1 LEEGRGEDLSRYDYV
16 VIGAGSSGCVLAARL
31 SENGAQ
37 VLLLEAGG
45 EDTKEDLHVPPAW
58 PAHWGT
64 EVDWAYET
72 TPQPGTGNLP
82 HNWPRGKVLGGSSSI
97 NAMVYLRGHRNDF
110 DGWAA
115 GGATGWDYE
124 GLLPYF
130 KKMETVEGGDP
141 EYRGTSGPMRPKIAE
156 DPNPLSEV
164 FLDATKELGYPTTD
178 DFNGAVQEGAGWH
191 ELTIADGK
199 RQSTAVAYL
208 HPAIDR
214 PNLTVHTYAHARRL
228 TFDGKR
234 CTGVEY
240 ERAGSVETAT
250 AKGEVIVSAGAINSP
265 QLLLL
270 SGIGPAEHLSEIGV
284 DVVHELPGVG
294 ENLHDHPL
302 LGLVFEAEG
311 EIAPGTANLAE
322 TSMLWRSDPSLV
334 SPDMQF
340 MFIHVPFHPPHFQA
354 PPNSYTFG
362 IATIPDSRG
371 WVRLASADP
380 VAAPLIHPN
389 YLGEDSDVQRLLL
402 GIEKARELNAASAF
416 SEWGT
421 REVLAGEH
429 VQDEAGLR
437 DFVSRGTGTYYHP
450 VGTCRVGTDDEA
462 VVDPELRVH
471 GIDGL
476 RVADAS
482 VMPTIV
488 CVNTNAASIM
498 IGERAAD
505 MILTTGHPQAEET
518 KTA

>member
-1 LEEGRGEDLSRYDYV
+1 MSGFDYV
-16 VIGAGSSGCVLAARL
+16 VIGAGSAGCVLAARL
-31 SENGAQ
+31 SENGAR

-45 EDTKEDLHVPPAW
+45 EDTKEELHVPPAW
-58 PAHWGT
+58 PALWGT

-110 DGWAA
+110 DDWAA
-115 GGATGWDYE
+115 GGASGWDYE
-124 GLLPYF
+124 GVLPYF
-130 KKMETVEGGDP
+130 KKMETVEGKDP
-141 EYRGTSGPMRPKIAE
+141 DYRGDSGPMHPKIAA

-164 FLDATKELGYPTTD
+164 FLDAAKELDYPLTD

-191 ELTIADGK
+191 ELTIEDGR

-208 HPAIDR
+208 HPAMDR
-214 PNLTVHTYAHARRL
+214 PNLSVHTNALARRL

-234 CTGVEY
+234 CSGVEY
-240 ERAGSVETAT
+240 ERGGSVEKAT
-250 AKGEVIVSAGAINSP
+250 AEVEVIVCGGAVNSP

-270 SGIGPAEHLSEIGV
+270 SGVGPAAHLREVGIE
-284 DVVHELPGVG
+284 VVHELPGVG

-302 LGLVFEAEG
+302 LGLVFEADG
-311 EIAPGTANLAE
+311 EIAPGTANHAE
-322 TSMLWRSDPSLV
+322 TSMLWRSDPSLPA
-334 SPDMQF
+334 PDMQF
-340 MFIHVPFHPPHFQA
+340 MFIHVPFHPPHLQA

-362 IATIPDSRG
+362 IATVPDSRG

-380 VAAPLIHPN
+380 KAAPLINPN
-389 YLGEDSDVQRLLL
+389 YLGEDSDARRLLL
-402 GIEKARELNAASAF
+402 GIGKARELNATRPF
-416 SEWGT
+416 SRWGT

-429 VQDEAGLR
+429 IQDEAGLR
-437 DFVSRGTGTYYHP
+437 DFISRGTGTYYHP
-450 VGTCRVGTDDEA
+450 VGTCKIGTDDAA

-471 GIDGL
+471 GIEGL

-482 VMPTIV
+482 VLPTVV

-498 IGERAAD
+498 IGEKAAD
-505 MILTTGHPQAEET
+505 LVRGAGEAQSA
-518 KTA
+518 

>member
-1 LEEGRGEDLSRYDYV
+1 MSEYDYIV
-16 VIGAGSSGCVLAARL
+16 VGAGSAGCVLAVRL
-31 SENGAQ
+31 SESGAR

-45 EDTKEDLHVPPAW
+45 EDTKEELHVPPAW
-58 PAHWGT
+58 PALWGT

-110 DGWAA
+110 DNWAA
-115 GGATGWDYE
+115 EGAAGWDYE
-124 GLLPYF
+124 DVLPYF
-130 KKMETVEGGDP
+130 KKMETAEGRDP
-141 EYRGTSGPMRPKIAE
+141 EYRGTSGPMRPKNSA

-164 FLDATKELGYPTTD
+164 FLNAAKELGYPITE
-178 DFNGAVQEGAGWH
+178 DFNGAEQEGAGWH
-191 ELTIADGK
+191 ELSIADGK
-199 RQSTAVAYL
+199 RQSTALAYL
-208 HPAIDR
+208 HPAMDR
-214 PNLTVHTYAHARRL
+214 PNLTVHTGAHARRL
-228 TFDGKR
+228 LFDGKH

-240 ERAGSVETAT
+240 ERSGNIEAAT
-250 AKGEVIVSAGAINSP
+250 ANAEVIVSAGAVASP

-270 SGIGPAEHLSEIGV
+270 SGVGSAGHLREVGV
-284 DVVHELPGVG
+284 DLVHELPGVG

-302 LGLVFEAEG
+302 LGLVFQADG
-311 EIAPGTANLAE
+311 EIAPGTANHAE
-322 TSMLWRSDPSLV
+322 TSMLWRSDPSLPG
-334 SPDMQF
+334 PDMQF
-340 MFIHVPFHPPHFQA
+340 MFIHVPFHPPHLQA

-362 IATIPDSRG
+362 IATVPESRG

-380 VAAPLIHPN
+380 KAAPLINPN
-389 YLGEDSDVQRLLL
+389 YLGEDSDIQRLLL
-402 GIEKARELNAASAF
+402 GIEKAREINATSSF

-421 REVLAGEH
+421 TEVLAGEH

-450 VGTCRVGTDDEA
+450 VGTCKIGTDDGA

-471 GIDGL
+471 GIEGL

-482 VMPTIV
+482 VMPTVV

-498 IGERAAD
+498 IGEKAAD
-505 MILTTGHPQAEET
+505 LVLGTGTGRKLGEAQ
-518 KTA
+518 TA

>member
-1 LEEGRGEDLSRYDYV
+1 MSSYDYV
-16 VIGAGSSGCVLAARL
+16 IIGAGSAGCVVATRL
-31 SENGAQ
+31 SEGGAH

-45 EDTKEDLHVPPAW
+45 EDTKEELYAPPAW
-58 PAHWGT
+58 PALWGT

-110 DGWAA
+110 DNWAE
-115 GGATGWDYE
+115 GGASGWDYE
-124 GLLPYF
+124 SVLPYF
-130 KKMETVEGGDP
+130 KNMETVEHGDP
-141 EYRGTSGPMRPKIAE
+141 EYRGTSGPMRPKVAA

-164 FLDATKELGYPTTD
+164 FLDAAKELGYPTTD

-199 RQSTAVAYL
+199 RQSTALAYL

-214 PNLTVHTYAHARRL
+214 PNLTVHTGAHARRL

-240 ERAGSVETAT
+240 ERGGAVETA
-250 AKGEVIVSAGAINSP
+250 KVEGEVIVSAGAVNSP
-265 QLLLL
+265 HLLLL
-270 SGIGPAEHLSEIGV
+270 SGIGPAGHLREVGI

-302 LGLVFEAEG
+302 LGLVFEADG
-311 EIAPGTANLAE
+311 DIAPGKANHAE
-322 TSMLWRSDPSLV
+322 SSMLWRSDGSLRG
-334 SPDMQF
+334 PDMQF
-340 MFIHVPFHPPHFQA
+340 MFIHVPFHPPHLQA

-371 WVRLASADP
+371 WVRLANADP
-380 VAAPLIHPN
+380 KAAPLINPN
-389 YLGEDSDVQRLLL
+389 YLGEESDVRRLLL
-402 GIEKARELNAASAF
+402 GIEKAREINAASPF

-421 REVLAGEH
+421 TEVLAGEQI
-429 VQDEAGLR
+429 QDEAGLR

-450 VGTCRVGTDDEA
+450 VGTCKIGTDDAA

-471 GIDGL
+471 GIEGL

-498 IGERAAD
+498 IGEKAAD
-505 MILTTGHPQAEET
+505 LIRGAGGVRVAGEAQ
-518 KTA
+518 TA

>member
-1 LEEGRGEDLSRYDYV
+1 MSEYDYV
-16 VIGAGSSGCVLAARL
+16 VVGAGSAGCVLAARL
-31 SENGAQ
+31 SEDGDAR

-45 EDTKEDLHVPPAW
+45 DDSSVENVHVPPAW
-58 PAHWGT
+58 PGLWGT

-97 NAMVYLRGHRNDF
+97 NAMVYLRGHPNDF

-115 GGATGWDYE
+115 SGAAGWGYE
-124 GLLPYF
+124 DVLPHF

-141 EYRGTSGPMRPKIAE
+141 EYRGTSGPMRPRIAA

-164 FLDATKELGYPTTD
+164 FLDAARELGYPTTE
-178 DFNGAVQEGAGWH
+178 DFNGEKSEGAGWH
-191 ELTIADGK
+191 ELTIADGR

-208 HPAIDR
+208 HPARDR
-214 PNLTVHTYAHARRL
+214 SNLTVHTGAHARRL

-240 ERAGSVETAT
+240 ERGGSVETAT
-250 AKGEVIVSAGAINSP
+250 AEGEVIVSAGTVNSP

-270 SGIGPAEHLSEIGV
+270 SGIGPAAHLREVGV
-284 DVVHELPGVG
+284 EPVHEVPGVG

-302 LGLVFEAEG
+302 LGLVFEADG
-311 EIAPGTANLAE
+311 EIAPGKANHAE
-322 TSMLWRSDPSLV
+322 TSMLWRSDPTLPG
-334 SPDMQF
+334 PDMQF
-340 MFIHVPFHPPHFQA
+340 MFIHVPFHPPHLQA

-362 IATIPDSRG
+362 IATIPESRG

-380 VAAPLIHPN
+380 KAAPLINPN
-389 YLGEDSDVQRLLL
+389 YLGEESDVRRLLM
-402 GIEKARELNAASAF
+402 GVEKAREINATSAF
-416 SEWGT
+416 SGWGT
-421 REVLAGEH
+421 REVLAGESIR
-429 VQDEAGLR
+429 DEAGLR

-450 VGTCRVGTDDEA
+450 VGTCKIGAGDDA

-482 VMPTIV
+482 VMPTVV

-498 IGERAAD
+498 IGEKAAD
-505 MILTTGHPQAEET
+505 LIRGTSPA
-518 KTA
+518 

>member
-1 LEEGRGEDLSRYDYV
+1 MSEYDYIV
-16 VIGAGSSGCVLAARL
+16 VGAGSAGCVIAARL
-31 SENGAQ
+31 SEDADRR
-37 VLLLEAGG
+37 VLLLEAG
-45 EDTKEDLHVPPAW
+45 EDDTSVEDVHVPAAW
-58 PAHWGT
+58 PGLWGA

-110 DGWAA
+110 DNWAA
-115 GGATGWDYE
+115 AGATGWDYE
-124 GLLPYF
+124 GVLLYF

-141 EYRGTSGPMRPKIAE
+141 EYRGTSGPMRPKIAA
-156 DPNPLSEV
+156 DPNPLSQV
-164 FLDATKELGYPTTD
+164 FLDAAQELGYRETD
-178 DFNGAVQEGAGWH
+178 DFNGAVQEGVGWH

-208 HPAIDR
+208 HPVIDR
-214 PNLTVHTYAHARRL
+214 PNLTVHTGAHARRL

-240 ERAGSVETAT
+240 ERAGVVETAT
-250 AKGEVIVSAGAINSP
+250 AEGEVIVCGGAVNSP

-270 SGIGPAEHLSEIGV
+270 SGIGPAEHLREVRV

-302 LGLVFEAEG
+302 LGLVFEVEG
-311 EIAPGTANLAE
+311 EIAPGKANHAE
-322 TSMLWRSDPSLV
+322 TSMLWRSDPSLDG
-334 SPDMQF
+334 PDMQF
-340 MFIHVPFHPPHFQA
+340 MFIHVPFHPPPLQA

-380 VAAPLIHPN
+380 KAAPLINPN

-402 GIEKARELNAASAF
+402 GIEKAREINAASSF
-416 SEWGT
+416 SEWGAT
-421 REVLAGEH
+421 EVLAGEH
-429 VQDEAGLR
+429 IQDEAGLR

-450 VGTCRVGTDDEA
+450 DGTCKIGTDDDA
-462 VVDPELRVH
+462 VVDPDLRVQ
-471 GIDGL
+471 GVEGL

-498 IGERAAD
+498 IGEKAAD
-505 MILTTGHPQAEET
+505 LVRESGGVREVGEARS
-518 KTA
+518 A

>member
-1 LEEGRGEDLSRYDYV
+1 
-16 VIGAGSSGCVLAARL
+16 
-31 SENGAQ
+31 
-37 VLLLEAGG
+37 
-45 EDTKEDLHVPPAW
+45 
-58 PAHWGT
+58 
-64 EVDWAYET
+64 
-72 TPQPGTGNLP
+72 
-82 HNWPRGKVLGGSSSI
+82 
-97 NAMVYLRGHRNDF
+97 
-110 DGWAA
+110 
-115 GGATGWDYE
+115 
-124 GLLPYF
+124 
-130 KKMETVEGGDP
+130 
-141 EYRGTSGPMRPKIAE
+141 
-156 DPNPLSEV
+156 
-164 FLDATKELGYPTTD
+164 
-178 DFNGAVQEGAGWH
+178 
-191 ELTIADGK
+191 
-199 RQSTAVAYL
+199 
-208 HPAIDR
+208 
-214 PNLTVHTYAHARRL
+214 
-228 TFDGKR
+228 
-234 CTGVEY
+234 
-240 ERAGSVETAT
+240 
-250 AKGEVIVSAGAINSP
+250 
-265 QLLLL
+265 
-270 SGIGPAEHLSEIGV
+270 
-284 DVVHELPGVG
+284 VVHELPGVG

-340 MFIHVPFHPPHFQA
+340 MFIHVPFHPPHLQA

-421 REVLAGEH
+421 HEVLAGEH

-471 GIDGL
+471 GIEGL

>member
-1 LEEGRGEDLSRYDYV
+1 MSRYDYV
-16 VIGAGSSGCVLAARL
+16 VIGAGSAGCVLAARL
-31 SENGAQ
+31 SENGAA
-37 VLLLEAGG
+37 VLLLEAGA
-45 EDTKEDLHVPPAW
+45 EDTKEELLAPTAW
-58 PAHWGT
+58 PALWGT
-64 EVDWAYET
+64 EVDWAFET

-110 DGWAA
+110 DNWAA
-115 GGATGWDYE
+115 GGATGWDYQ
-124 GLLPYF
+124 GVLPYF

-141 EYRGTSGPMRPKIAE
+141 EHRGTSGPMRPKIAA

-164 FLDATKELGYPTTD
+164 FLDAAKELGYPTTD
-178 DFNGAVQEGAGWH
+178 DFNGAVREGAGWH

-199 RQSTAVAYL
+199 RQSTALAYL

-214 PNLTVHTYAHARRL
+214 PNLTVHTGAHARRL
-228 TFDGKR
+228 TFDGGKR
-234 CTGVEY
+234 CAGVEY
-240 ERAGSVETAT
+240 ERGGSVETAT
-250 AKGEVIVSAGAINSP
+250 AEEEVIVCGGSVNSP

-270 SGIGPAEHLSEIGV
+270 SGVGPADHLREIGV
-284 DVVHELPGVG
+284 DSVHDLPGVG

-302 LGLVFEAEG
+302 LGLVFEADG
-311 EIAPGTANLAE
+311 EIAPGKANHAE
-322 TSMLWRSDPSLV
+322 TSMLWRSDPALTG
-334 SPDMQF
+334 PDMQF
-340 MFIHVPFHPPHFQA
+340 MFIHVPFHPPHLQA

-380 VAAPLIHPN
+380 KVAPLINPN
-389 YLGEDSDVQRLLL
+389 YLGEDSDVRRLLL
-402 GIEKARELNAASAF
+402 GIEKAREINATSAF

-421 REVLAGEH
+421 TEVLAGEH

-450 VGTCRVGTDDEA
+450 VGTCRIGTDDGA

-471 GIDGL
+471 DIEGL

-482 VMPTIV
+482 VMPTLV

-498 IGERAAD
+498 IGEKAAD
-505 MILTTGHPQAEET
+505 LVLKTGPREVGQT
-518 KTA
+518 QTA

>member
-1 LEEGRGEDLSRYDYV
+1 
-16 VIGAGSSGCVLAARL
+16 
-31 SENGAQ
+31 
-37 VLLLEAGG
+37 
-45 EDTKEDLHVPPAW
+45 
-58 PAHWGT
+58 
-64 EVDWAYET
+64 
-72 TPQPGTGNLP
+72 
-82 HNWPRGKVLGGSSSI
+82 
-97 NAMVYLRGHRNDF
+97 
-110 DGWAA
+110 
-115 GGATGWDYE
+115 
-124 GLLPYF
+124 
-130 KKMETVEGGDP
+130 
-141 EYRGTSGPMRPKIAE
+141 
-156 DPNPLSEV
+156 
-164 FLDATKELGYPTTD
+164 
-178 DFNGAVQEGAGWH
+178 
-191 ELTIADGK
+191 
-199 RQSTAVAYL
+199 
-208 HPAIDR
+208 
-214 PNLTVHTYAHARRL
+214 
-228 TFDGKR
+228 
-234 CTGVEY
+234 
-240 ERAGSVETAT
+240 
-250 AKGEVIVSAGAINSP
+250 VIVSAGAINSP

-340 MFIHVPFHPPHFQA
+340 MFIHVPFHPPHLQA